1 MKFNLCIITS
11 SPGDVNHY
19 EINHEKP
26 DMFRY
31 GVEKELIKN
40 EDF

>member
-11 SPGDVNHY
+11 VLVIYDY

-26 DMFRY
+26 DVFRY
-31 GVEKELIKN
+31 GVEKELIK
-40 EDF
+40 